1 MALQTSGAISL
12 SDVNVELKLSATATI
27 SLNDSAVRGLFGK
40 PSGVISLSDG
50 YGKAN
55 EIRYINTANRTGA
68 SIFELMG
75 SPTQPDIYFFENQAT
90 ISAGASS
97 YALRTGV
104 FPAGSILKIVNKGY
118 IVGKGGDGGA
128 NTGGAGG
135 AGANALYIDM
145 NCELDNGAG
154 YVFGGGGG
162 GGGYRAYSSG
172 TPQSYDIRAGGGGG
186 AGGNGG
192 AGVASAGVG
201 VGGTTSGEKGT
212 LTAGGAGGF
221 VRSAVTTAN
230 GTISEEVYGGD
241 GGGPGTAGGRGRFV
255 RVGGSGVTK
264 DVKVAGAGGAAG
276 AAIVKNGKALTITAG
291 NDTNRIRGAI
301 V

>member
-1 MALQTSGAISL
+1 MPLNVNAGGSWRTASKVHAKVAGAWVTAKELWGYMSGGWR
-12 SDVNVELKLSATATI
+12 SAW
-27 SLNDSAVRGLFGK
+27 K
-40 PSGVISLSDG
+40 
-50 YGKAN
+50 N

-75 SPTQPDIYFFENQAT
+75 SPTQPNIYIFENQAT
-90 ISAGASS
+90 ISAGAGS

-104 FPAGSILKIVNKGY
+104 FPAGSVLKIVNKGY

-135 AGANALYIDM
+135 AGTNALFIDQD
-145 NCELDNGAG
+145 CELDNGAG

-162 GGGYRAYSSG
+162 GGGYRAYFSG
-172 TPQSYDIRAGGGGG
+172 GPQNYDIRAGGGGG

-192 AGVASAGVG
+192 AGVASAKVG
-201 VGGTTSGEKGT
+201 SVGTAAIVRNGATGTT
-212 LTAGGAGGF
+212 TAGGLGGL
-221 VRSAVTTAN
+221 VRSDGSIN
-230 GTISEEVYGGD
+230 GTTIYEEVYGGD
-241 GGGPGTAGGRGRFV
+241 GGGPGTAGGQGRFV
-255 RVGGSGVTK
+255 RVGGSGNAK
-264 DVKVAGAGGAAG
+264 DVKVPGAGGAAG
-276 AAIVKNGKALTITAG
+276 AAIVKNGKTVTITAG